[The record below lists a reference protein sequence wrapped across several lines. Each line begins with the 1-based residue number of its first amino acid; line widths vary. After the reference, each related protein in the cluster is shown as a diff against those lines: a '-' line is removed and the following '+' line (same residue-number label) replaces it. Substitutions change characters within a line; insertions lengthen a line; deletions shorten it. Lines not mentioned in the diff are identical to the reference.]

1 MRTQTKKLL
10 NSLKSKHEMKMLL
23 PLQIQYFAGTST
35 DEGVTLYELKQNMHT
50 IGQQLKKVEAELQQK
65 AIDPSA
71 SIDEIQAK
79 QKSKADLQARFEVIK
94 QQYEQLEAEQ
104 KAHIEAQLKK
114 KPATVSAIEDPK
126 QKLIKAKAELIRA
139 TIRQQPV
146 PTDVQAALG
155 DNTNPATGGEKF
167 LPKTVSNEIITEPTV
182 KNPLR
187 GISTFTN
194 ITNLEI
200 PKLNFTLDDD
210 DFIADLETAK
220 ELEATGD
227 TVTFTRHKFKV
238 FVGISET
245 VLNGSDANLTAHVDR
260 GLQSGLAAKER
271 KVAFTETPKT
281 GEEHMSFYSAQNN
294 IKRVTGANKFKAI
307 KNALADLHE
316 DYREN
321 ATIVM
326 AYSDYLDIIESL
338 SNGNT
343 SLYGAQPETI
353 LGKPT
358 VFCDSAKLPIVGDF
372 SYSHFNYDLDM
383 LYDRAKDI
391 KTGEEQ
397 FVLTAW
403 IDHRIKLASAF
414 RIAEVDTTPEV

>member
-1 MRTQTKKLL
+1 MKTRTKKLL

-23 PLQIQYFAGTST
+23 PLQIQYFANGGADTS
-35 DEGVTLYELKQNMHT
+35 LFELKQNLQM
-50 IGQQLKKVEAELQQK
+50 IGQQLKKAESELQAK
-65 AIDPSA
+65 AVDPSA
-71 SIDEIQAK
+71 TLEDIKAAQKAK
-79 QKSKADLQARFEVIK
+79 EDLQTRFEVIK
-94 QQYEQLEAEQ
+94 QEHDKLEAEQ
-104 KAHIEAQLKK
+104 KANLEAKFKAQQ
-114 KPATVSAIEDPK
+114 ATIGNIDDPK
-126 QKLIKAKAELIRA
+126 AKLTKAKAELIRA